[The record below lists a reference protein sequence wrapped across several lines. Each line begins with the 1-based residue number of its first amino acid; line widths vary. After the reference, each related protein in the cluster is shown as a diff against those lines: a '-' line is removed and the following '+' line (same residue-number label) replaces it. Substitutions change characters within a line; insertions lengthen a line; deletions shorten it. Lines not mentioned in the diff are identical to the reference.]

1 MRFWPILGHFWRSV
15 VTLVSFSSNI
25 SNFEKNANII
35 KKSKNPKMSKNPK
48 KIPNIPKTK
57 KNLSDCI
64 SV

>member
-1 MRFWPILGHFWRSV
+1 MRFWPILGHFLRSV

-35 KKSKNPKMSKNPK
+35 KKNPKMSKIK
-48 KIPNIPKTK
+48 KNPNIPKTK